1 MQFRKY
7 VITLLFILPFSLFSQ
22 DITGLW
28 KGSLYNDTTKQFY
41 KYEIGISKEKG
52 KYTGFSHTWFLLDD
66 KQYYGVKK
74 VKIKVAEDGKIIIE
88 DDGLI
93 ANNYPVAPSK
103 NVRQLNVLILDESE
117 SEMKL
122 TGSFTTNRTKEYR
135 PLTGTINLQRKNDF
149 WQSALVPHLQELG
162 KEKELS
168 FVREEIETLAKL
180 ELQKKNAAELSKREQ
195 EFADKEKAKIEIAKQ
210 LALKQKETERENV
223 AKLIAKQEAE
233 VKLREE
239 KEAAE
244 KEIAKQLVIKQQEAN
259 REIEAKLIAKQEA
272 EAKAAAEKER
282 KETEIANLQAVRLQE
297 AEKEKAKKELV
308 IKEAAAKNLAEKE
321 KAREAFAKQQAAKAL
336 EIEKENTAKL
346 LAKTAAEIKTNAEIA
361 RRTELAKQQ
370 QEEKVKAAQILAQ
383 QEAMSA
389 AKKEKEK
396 IELAKQNTIQQQKVE
411 NEKAAVLLA
420 KKQQVEKEEAE
431 KLLSKKPVVGQ
442 LQTNTIAEN
451 EKKTT
456 PVAAIGVK
464 ERTTVL
470 QQTVSFTTD
479 SLQLSL
485 YDNGEVDGDTV
496 SVLMNGQ
503 LILEKQGLSTT
514 AIKKTIYIPSNID
527 RVELVMYAESLGS
540 IPPNTGLLVIKDGKS
555 LYEIRFSGDLQ
566 KNASIVFNRKKE

>member
-1 MQFRKY
+1 MFFDYLHQ
-7 VITLLFILPFSLFSQ
+7 P
-22 DITGLW
+22 
-28 KGSLYNDTTKQFY
+28 N
-41 KYEIGISKEKG
+41 
-52 KYTGFSHTWFLLDD
+52 HNH
-66 KQYYGVKK
+66 
-74 VKIKVAEDGKIIIE
+74 IKNHSCTAC
-88 DDGLI
+88 
-93 ANNYPVAPSK
+93 
-103 NVRQLNVLILDESE
+103 
-117 SEMKL
+117 
-122 TGSFTTNRTKEYR
+122 
-135 PLTGTINLQRKNDF
+135 
-149 WQSALVPHLQELG
+149 LVYSTQ
-162 KEKELS
+162 
-168 FVREEIETLAKL
+168 
-180 ELQKKNAAELSKREQ
+180 
-195 EFADKEKAKIEIAKQ
+195 
-210 LALKQKETERENV
+210 
-223 AKLIAKQEAE
+223 
-233 VKLREE
+233 E

-431 KLLSKKPVVGQ
+431 KLLSKKPVVEQ